1 MISNAYYPII
11 DRLDKHKDELNRFA
25 SKRQRRPRIFMP
37 CLTFETGMV
46 YLVAAISKIGCC

>member
-25 SKRQRRPRIFMP
+25 SKDNDDQESLCP
-37 CLTFETGMV
+37 V
-46 YLVAAISKIGCC
+46 